1 MAKKEKARGFIKEFK
16 EFALKGNMFDMAI
29 GVIIGGVFKDLVDSF
44 TKNLIMPIISI
55 FTGSI
60 DFSSWK
66 IALPS
71 LFRRKARSRDRRG
84 DRKLPLLRRFP
95 LLCYQ
100 LPDSCFCDL
109 PDGQRNEH
117 AALPRQRKE
126 RGRAGGTPRAE
137 QRRKASY
144 RNSRFA
150 QGPLTS
156 FRDSIFHPSQL

>member
-1 MAKKEKARGFIKEFK
+1 MAKKEKAKGIIKEFK

-71 LFRRKARSRDRRG
+71 LFGEKLDPETGEAIVNYLRFGDFLSSVISFLILAIVIFLMVKGMNKLRSIGHKQEEEAPAPPPEPSNEEKLLAEIRDLLK
-84 DRKLPLLRRFP
+84 DR
-95 LLCYQ
+95 
-100 LPDSCFCDL
+100 
-109 PDGQRNEH
+109 
-117 AALPRQRKE
+117 
-126 RGRAGGTPRAE
+126 
-137 QRRKASY
+137 
-144 RNSRFA
+144 
-150 QGPLTS
+150 
-156 FRDSIFHPSQL
+156 

>member
-1 MAKKEKARGFIKEFK
+1 MAKKEKTKGIIKEFK

-71 LFRRKARSRDRRG
+71 LFGEKLDPETGEAIVNYLRVGDFLSSVISFLILAIVIFLMVKGMNKLRSIGHKQEEEAPAPPPEPSNEEKLLTEIRD
-84 DRKLPLLRRFP
+84 LL
-95 LLCYQ
+95 
-100 LPDSCFCDL
+100 
-109 PDGQRNEH
+109 
-117 AALPRQRKE
+117 KE
-126 RGRAGGTPRAE
+126 R
-137 QRRKASY
+137 
-144 RNSRFA
+144 
-150 QGPLTS
+150 
-156 FRDSIFHPSQL
+156 